1 MKLSILTCLVV
12 LAGAGLASG
21 VAQAADVAV
30 PADKCDA
37 AWSMAS
43 PNGETIAKDAA
54 TPFVLN
60 FAMMDSNND
69 GAIDQDEFSK
79 ACSAG
84 LVKAD
89 EAFVNDMK

>member
-12 LAGAGLASG
+12 LASAGLASG
-21 VAQAADVAV
+21 AAQAADVAV
-30 PADKCDA
+30 PAAKCDA

-69 GAIDQDEFSK
+69 GAIDQDEISE
-79 ACSAG
+79 ACSTG

-89 EAFVNDMK
+89 EATVNDMK

>member
-1 MKLSILTCLVV
+1 MRC
-12 LAGAGLASG
+12 GMEHGLAKWRNDC
-21 VAQAADVAV
+21 QR
-30 PADKCDA
+30 CR
-37 AWSMAS
+37 
-43 PNGETIAKDAA
+43 

-89 EAFVNDMK
+89 EATVNDMK

>member
-37 AWSMAS
+37 AWRMAS

-69 GAIDQDEFSK
+69 SAIDQDEFSK

-89 EAFVNDMK
+89 EATVNDMK

>member
-12 LAGAGLASG
+12 LASAGLASG

-69 GAIDQDEFSK
+69 GAIDQDS
-79 ACSAG
+79 SARPA
-84 LVKAD
+84 LRTS
-89 EAFVNDMK
+89 

>member
-12 LAGAGLASG
+12 LASAGLARG

-69 GAIDQDEFSK
+69 GAIDQNS
-79 ACSAG
+79 SARPA
-84 LVKAD
+84 LRAS
-89 EAFVNDMK
+89 